1 MAEAIPYGIISNI
14 LSKLAWLVGEEP
26 GLASWWDEE
35 LQKLWETLATID
47 CVLLDAEQMQESNR
61 AFKNCISRLV
71 DVVYDADDL
80 PDEVDYEIQD
90 QKVHARGKVSE
101 VHVWE
106 HVRNFF
112 SPSNPLF
119 IGLNMGHRIKEI
131 RGWLDTVAADMSKFY
146 LRERVGEL
154 DKKAKD
160 TGRETASKVRSE
172 LIIGRE
178 KDKELIIELI
188 IESLLKKQND
198 QHGDI
203 IPIVAIVGFG
213 GLGKTS
219 LAQLVYGDAKVK
231 SCFDQQIW
239 VCVSEDFNRCMIF
252 KEILKSLDNL
262 VKMDNLNLDQVLTEL
277 EEKLR
282 GKRYLLVLDDVWNEN
297 NLEWEDFSKYLVC
310 FGAPGSKILVTA
322 RSKIVA
328 SAMGVQY
335 LYHLEGLNEDQSWT
349 LFKQVAFK
357 GQGQIDTDLRVI
369 GEDVARRC
377 KGVPRALKYLGG
389 LMRLKPNKNYRSSV
403 QENRIWKSLEKD
415 GNTSLVLRLSYD
427 HLPSHPKQCFL
438 TFCSPFPEDFK
449 ISTDNLIQLWRAQSY
464 IQLEENENIQDI
476 GDEYFND
483 LSLRSFF
490 QKEEKDM
497 YGNIICCNMH
507 DVICDLMKD
516 EKERLLKEFD
526 MCH

>member
-14 LSKLAWLVGEEP
+14 LSKLAWLVGEEL

-61 AFKNCISRLV
+61 AFKNRISRLV

-178 KDKELIIELI
+178 KDKELIIE
-188 IESLLKKQND
+188 SLLKKQND

-219 LAQLVYGDAKVK
+219 LAQLVK
-231 SCFDQQIW
+231 SW
-239 VCVSEDFNRCMIF
+239 
-252 KEILKSLDNL
+252 KSLDNL

-297 NLEWEDFSKYLVC
+297 NLKWEDFSKYLVC

-389 LMRLKPNKNYRSSV
+389 LMRLKPNKNYWSSV

-415 GNTSLVLRLSYD
+415 
-427 HLPSHPKQCFL
+427 
-438 TFCSPFPEDFK
+438 EDFK
-449 ISTDNLIQLWRAQSY
+449 ISTDNLIQSWRAQSY
-464 IQLEENENIQDI
+464 IQLEKNENIQDI

-483 LSLRSFF
+483 LSSRSFF